1 MKKIYEYPE
10 VEVITLNEDVI
21 TTSGGNDILPGNNEL
36 PIVPMS

>member
-21 TTSGGNDILPGNNEL
+21 TTSGDSVLPGNNEL